1 MFISVRGK
9 VCNSLSINE
18 LRGGGWPRRRNSFRL
33 RGLRGFLPENLVL
46 TILTHRGDVELLET
60 QRVLEGGE
68 QNGVAA
74 GSATL
79 RGDCLTAVDA
89 SDGGDGGLQ
98 FRSLGCRYRFPVH
111 NFLVLG
117 FGGQFVKGIHAEID
131 AERGRLALGIVVS
144 QHLLNGAR
152 VVEAEELAGILLH

>member
-33 RGLRGFLPENLVL
+33 RDLRGFLPENLVL

-68 QNGVAA
+68 
-74 GSATL
+74 
-79 RGDCLTAVDA
+79 
-89 SDGGDGGLQ
+89 
-98 FRSLGCRYRFPVH
+98 
-111 NFLVLG
+111 
-117 FGGQFVKGIHAEID
+117 
-131 AERGRLALGIVVS
+131 
-144 QHLLNGAR
+144 
-152 VVEAEELAGILLH
+152 